1 MKSITR
7 IFYDRI
13 FGIDLIKF
21 SSRFPF
27 SVTHIV
33 FALKVQLSVAEDER
47 EFMTLL
53 KSNLSR
59 F

>member
-1 MKSITR
+1 MIG
-7 IFYDRI
+7 F

-21 SSRFPF
+21 SSRFPV

-33 FALKVQLSVAEDER
+33 FALKIQLSITVAKAAR
-47 EFMTLL
+47 KFMTLD